1 MGILFYVYRCSSSLR
16 PIFRLSSC
24 LVNGGSAIVCSHVAW
39 PSLAFPRSWRRSTA
53 CFGCVASL
61 CASMAPSCCHC
72 VILHNVLSRAS
83 EQDILS
89 CVWNE
94 RRGCGATG
102 RCTVRKRSCHVE
114 ADTWTHTSRLVVRP
128 RAPARAYA
136 VLLRGK
142 LSRLLTFQSFQA

>member
-1 MGILFYVYRCSSSLR
+1 MSMLMCEALAIMIKTYLRHVTRNIDIRGEGVALVGNFIL
-16 PIFRLSSC
+16 RLP
-24 LVNGGSAIVCSHVAW
+24 LFILSASDFSIKFVLCQWRKRDCVFACG
-39 PSLAFPRSWRRSTA
+39 LASPRSWRRSTA

-102 RCTVRKRSCHVE
+102 RCTVRKRSCS
-114 ADTWTHTSRLVVRP
+114 D
-128 RAPARAYA
+128 
-136 VLLRGK
+136 
-142 LSRLLTFQSFQA
+142 